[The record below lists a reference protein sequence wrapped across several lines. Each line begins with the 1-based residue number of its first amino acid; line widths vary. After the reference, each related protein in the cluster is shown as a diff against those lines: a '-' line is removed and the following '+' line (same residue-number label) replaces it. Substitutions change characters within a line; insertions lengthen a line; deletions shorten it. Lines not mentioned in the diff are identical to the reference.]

1 MIHFN
6 SQDPYLPIL
15 LRSLP
20 VDVPLTV
27 FVPDEVALLA
37 TYNNVSSGNPLVNIA
52 VSGSRPNIDREML
65 WSTTARVAQETN
77 TAPTRIRDASDA
89 VRWARS
95 LSRMTQSAKRRSD
108 LPDGDI
114 LRLAIPC
121 MVCVACA
128 LGVFFWEFCC
138 VNKSK

>member
-6 SQDPYLPIL
+6 SQDPHLPIL

-27 FVPDEVALLA
+27 FVPDDVALLA
-37 TYNNVSSGNPLVNIA
+37 TYNNVSSGNPLVNIT
-52 VSGSRPNIDREML
+52 VSCRRPNIDREIL
-65 WSTTARVAQETN
+65 WSSTARVARETN

-89 VRWARS
+89 VRWAQS
-95 LSRMTQSAKRRSD
+95 LARMTQSAKKRGD
-108 LPDGDI
+108 FPDADI

-128 LGVFFWEFCC
+128 LGVFFLEFCFLK
-138 VNKSK
+138 KSK